1 MNSSPSYRKK
11 NSAAAV
17 TVASRRRAFLSVE
30 DDISE
35 VSATSATELE
45 VTHEE
50 YLRVSRRRTR
60 IDPNLSPLRTN
71 TNAAGGAGVA
81 DDAGAGSRSCTGGG
95 VRRSFSSLLGG
106 RQSSGVGGKNRKGA
120 SSISPSVSD
129 LGSVDSAARKTVAS
143 LETIKAS
150 NKQEKPEPSSSPSSP
165 PSGKKEKKRWS
176 KLKRMIGEKLTATH
190 HGSASSVDGVAP
202 ATENRQ
208 RALSEENVKNHH
220 FKLMGRRV
228 RSSPEKASPTRSTS
242 EKVAR
247 QQQAMDDDRIR
258 GRFDGIDILFLGGAY
273 LTVPSAAASDG
284 ASDDMLPPWDR
295 AMECKFT
302 GEPPQQTPAEIVL
315 HAVWA
320 SSGRD
325 PPEIILDGI
334 GTGPDG
340 RWSVRVVKPTSE
352 KVVEE
357 RTPEKSPISSTA
369 VWWNFD
375 STPPPQLQPTA
386 SHDDSLSDD
395 DGRSPVLLLRQLL
408 WGTTHDTTPAEVTR
422 TEAAGSTHSEHS
434 DPMLDVATRCSI
446 PIDIDDDTFIISTRE
461 HIQALHD
468 LASASIAERNFE
480 HALRMFKSLLKGL
493 DSVTDPDLRFVKGT
507 TLHNMGLLQLWMGQ
521 PSNAAATF
529 SQALDERIK
538 QLPSK
543 HPDLAVT
550 LSRKAAA
557 CFGVGRFGEA
567 IAGLK
572 EALAIIPA
580 DHLIRAKLLNNLGV
594 IYYFQN
600 DFGGALREFTSGLE
614 IQRDWVEGPVRRENT
629 VYDTAVTLSN
639 MGKVYVETSDN
650 EIASYLYEEALL
662 LETAI
667 FRKDHDLVLTTLTS
681 LAVAEAQ
688 KEHFGKALQILQG
701 CLRSQNNR
709 FGVLSAESMNTLGL
723 CSCFHARQGDYENA
737 LKCLL
742 TVRKWQ
748 KGNLAENHTALMKS
762 KQMQKAI
769 EAKLGK
775 KKKTT
780 FSVTQ
785 AFI

>member
-17 TVASRRRAFLSVE
+17 TVASRRRALLSVE

-35 VSATSATELE
+35 VSGTSATELE

-50 YLRVSRRRTR
+50 YLRNAQRRARV
-60 IDPNLSPLRTN
+60 DPNLSLHRTN
-71 TNAAGGAGVA
+71 TNTAGWAGVS
-81 DDAGAGSRSCTGGG
+81 DDAGASRSCTGGG

-106 RQSSGVGGKNRKGA
+106 RQSSGVGGKNRKDA

-129 LGSVDSAARKTVAS
+129 LSADRKTVAS

-150 NKQEKPEPSSSPSSP
+150 NKQEKPEPSSSPSSQ
-165 PSGKKEKKRWS
+165 PSGKKEKKRWT
-176 KLKRMIGEKLTATH
+176 KLKRMIGEKLIAATH

-208 RALSEENVKNHH
+208 RTLSEENTKNHH

-228 RSSPEKASPTRSTS
+228 RSSPEKASLTRSNSGT
-242 EKVAR
+242 VAR

-258 GRFDGIDILFLGGAY
+258 GRFDGIDILSLGGAY
-273 LTVPSAAASDG
+273 LTVPSSAVASSG
-284 ASDDMLPPWDR
+284 EASDDMLPPWDR

-302 GEPPQQTPAEIVL
+302 GEPPQESPAEIVL

-334 GTGPDG
+334 GPGPDG
-340 RWSVRVVKPTSE
+340 RWSVRVVKSTSE
-352 KVVEE
+352 KAIEE
-357 RTPEKSPISSTA
+357 TTPEKSPISSTA

-375 STPPPQLQPTA
+375 STPPPQLQPTR

-408 WGTTHDTTPAEVTR
+408 WGTTHDTTPADVTR
-422 TEAAGSTHSEHS
+422 AEAAVSTHSSEHS

-446 PIDIDDDTFIISTRE
+446 PIDIDDDTLIISTRE

-468 LASASIAERNFE
+468 LASASIAERKFE
-480 HALRMFKSLLKGL
+480 HALRMFQSLLKGL

-507 TLHNMGLLQLWMGQ
+507 TLHNMGVLQLWMGQ
-521 PSNAAATF
+521 TSNAAATF

-572 EALAIIPA
+572 EALAIIPP

-614 IQRDWVEGPVRRENT
+614 IQRDWLEGPVRREMT

-681 LAVAEAQ
+681 LAMAKAQ

-709 FGVLSAESMNTLGL
+709 FGVLSAESMNTVGL

-748 KGNLAENHTALMKS
+748 KAHLAENHTALMKS

-769 EAKLGK
+769 EAKLLGK

-785 AFI
+785 ALI